1 MESNPSALIQ
11 DESSPEGQPLTSNA
25 TSAAVRD
32 QLIRALEL
40 DLVGPTPAL
49 LAELDAEGRGEEAS
63 ELREELLDRPPN
75 RWYQTGFLIPSETS
89 LGDRADDAADDEFA
103 GLDGQN
109 LSAKRKSNASGDD
122 TGASEAGPARRVFFT
137 CSVGLS
143 LLIPP
148 ATGLEVTVHW
158 ASYKPTTPPEDSKA
172 DEAWLREPHTEALS
186 LPAEL
191 FDPNGRS
198 AQSKEV
204 PGSDGL
210 LLRWHLRPAPADQ
223 GYPPGAVAVSLFL
236 TNERSF
242 EGRSAEDRDRAS
254 AYQVQL
260 DVACSAGFLERRDP
274 RAADLAINANDW
286 DHRVNNLHYRGDHEF
301 AVGHNISVAPDID
314 ANGTCHKVS
323 TTWLPRATVEKVL
336 PRVGELEAAG
346 LVLSMPNLDRLAGE
360 GAGPVQTALRP
371 LVNAYTDWIEKQ
383 GAAAAKASPQQQ
395 ATASELLQEASK
407 QARRIERGIEALQN
421 EQVRLAFAIA
431 NRVMAAAARQRF
443 GVMRDQNPDAVKPQW
458 RPFQLAFVLM
468 NLVGMAEPTD
478 ADRDTIDLLFFPTGG
493 GKTEAYLGL
502 AAYTLVLRRLRHGGS
517 IESAGMSVL
526 MRYTL
531 RLLTL
536 DQLGRASTLICALE
550 LERRKDPERLGK
562 WPFEI
567 GLWVGQ
573 SGTPNKLGH
582 KGDGDDNSA
591 RSRVLAWSGGDNKP
605 IPIDN
610 CPWCGTEL
618 GKASLHD
625 DRPAVARGVFRLL
638 PDADQPKELRV
649 CCRNRACRF
658 SGDSTLPLV
667 AVDEMLYQR
676 LPAFV
681 IATVDKFAALPW
693 VGATGKLF
701 GRVSHAQPGKGFF
714 GPSDGTEQAGAP
726 LPHGLE
732 PPDLIIQDELH
743 LISGPLGSMGGL
755 YEAVIDE
762 LCARQVE
769 TSAGVQ
775 TVRPKIV
782 ASTATVRRASQQMQ
796 ALFGRSSPPAVF
808 PAPGPDRRDSFFSY
822 TASVSEAQG
831 RIYVGVSAPGRN
843 IKALLLRVGLAL
855 MSTAQKLYAQ
865 AEKERKAREKRGE
878 DKGPNP
884 VDPYMTFLGYFNTI
898 KELGITRRLLE
909 EEVTSLLTTYDQR
922 RRLNES
928 STRYA
933 RRKIANEPLELTSRV
948 PTSEVS
954 TTKARL
960 ELSFDN
966 EKQRVDTALATNMIS
981 VGLDISRLGL
991 MVMLGQPKTTA
1002 EYIQASSRVGRD
1014 DQRPGLVVVL
1024 LNPNRPRDRSH
1035 YERFSFWHS
1044 VFYRDV
1050 EATSVTPWSSRALQ
1064 RGLPAITVALA
1075 RHLSP
1080 ALSWAKDAGNAEA
1093 IDAIQAEVAQRLGDR
1108 ARRSAPS
1115 KALSEHTEAEVRQRA
1130 MNLLDKWIRI
1140 ARDNGGLLQ
1149 YGREAGEVAPLL
1161 HTPLDPD
1168 LKELKAMEQEFLAN
1182 WSLRDVEPSA
1192 ALIRQRPDGDGEVS

>member
-1 MESNPSALIQ
+1 MSTSAQVRSQLIQ
-11 DESSPEGQPLTSNA
+11 ALT
-25 TSAAVRD
+25 
-32 QLIRALEL
+32 L
-40 DLVGPTPAL
+40 DLVGPTPGL
-49 LAELDAEGRGEEAS
+49 LAQLEAEGQSQEAA

-89 LGDRADDAADDEFA
+89 LGNRTDDSADDEFA

-109 LSAKRKSNASGDD
+109 LSPQRKSNASGDD

-191 FDPNGRS
+191 FDPTGRS

-223 GYPPGAVAVSLFL
+223 GYPPGAVAVSVFL
-236 TNERSF
+236 TNERRF

-260 DVACSAGFLERRDP
+260 DVSCSAGFLERHDP

-301 AVGHNISVAPDID
+301 AVGHNISVAPRID
-314 ANGTCHKVS
+314 ANGCHQIS
-323 TTWLPRATVEKVL
+323 TTWLPEATVEKVL

-346 LVLSMPNLDRLAGE
+346 LVLSMPELDRLAGE
-360 GAGPVQTALRP
+360 GADPVQTALRP
-371 LVNAYTDWIEKQ
+371 LVKAYTDWIEQQCLTADTRSK
-383 GAAAAKASPQQQ
+383 QQQ
-395 ATASELLQEASK
+395 ATATELLQEASK

-443 GVMRDQNPDAVKPQW
+443 GVMRDQHPDTVKPQW
-458 RPFQLAFVLM
+458 RPFQLAFLLM

-502 AAYTLVLRRLRHGGS
+502 AATTLVLRRLRHGGS

-550 LERRKDPERLGK
+550 LERRKDPKLLGQ

-591 RSRVLAWSGGDNKP
+591 RSRVLAWSGSDNKP

-625 DRPAVARGVFRLL
+625 DRPAVARGVFRLI

-649 CCRNRACRF
+649 CCRNRQCRF

-681 IATVDKFAALPW
+681 IATVDKLAALPW

-714 GPSDGTEQAGAP
+714 GPSDGTDIAGAL
-726 LPHGLE
+726 LPGGLE

-769 TSAGVQ
+769 TSTGVQ

-782 ASTATVRRASQQMQ
+782 ASTATVRRATQQMQ
-796 ALFGRSSPPAVF
+796 ALFGRCSPPAVF

-822 TASVSEAQG
+822 TAPVTEAEG
-831 RIYVGVSAPGRN
+831 RIYLGVSAPGRN

-865 AEKERKAREKRGE
+865 AEKQRKAREKRGE
-878 DKGPNP
+878 AKGHNP

-991 MVMLGQPKTTA
+991 MVVLGQPKTTA

-1080 ALSWAKDAGNAEA
+1080 ELSWAKDAGNAEA

-1192 ALIRQRPDGDGEVS
+1192 ALIRQRPDGDGEVN

>member
-1 MESNPSALIQ
+1 MTTSAQVRSQLIQ
-11 DESSPEGQPLTSNA
+11 ALT
-25 TSAAVRD
+25 
-32 QLIRALEL
+32 L
-40 DLVGPTPAL
+40 DLVGPTPGILAQL
-49 LAELDAEGRGEEAS
+49 ELEGRTEEAAELRA
-63 ELREELLDRPPN
+63 ELLDRPPN
-75 RWYQTGFLIPSETS
+75 RWYQSGFLIPSETS

-122 TGASEAGPARRVFFT
+122 TGTSESGPARRVFFT

-143 LLIPP
+143 LLIP
-148 ATGLEVTVHW
+148 ASTGLEVTVHW
-158 ASYKPTTPPEDSKA
+158 ASYKPTSPPEDSTA
-172 DEAWLREPHTEALS
+172 DEAWLRQPHKEQLS

-191 FDPNGRS
+191 FAPRARS
-198 AQSKEV
+198 AQAKEV
-204 PGSDGL
+204 PGSEGL
-210 LLRWHLRPAPADQ
+210 MLRWHLRPAPPDQ
-223 GYPPGAVAVSLFL
+223 GYPAGAVAVSLFL
-236 TNERSF
+236 TNERRF

-260 DVACSAGFLERRDP
+260 DVGCSAGFLARRDP
-274 RAADLAINANDW
+274 RAADLPANASDW
-286 DHRVNNLHYRGDHEF
+286 DHRVNNLHYRSDHEF
-301 AVGHNISVAPDID
+301 AVGHNISVAPQRD
-314 ANGTCHKVS
+314 ASGNCHQIS
-323 TTWLPRATVEKVL
+323 TTWLPQATVEKVL
-336 PRVGELEAAG
+336 PRVAELEAAG
-346 LVLSMPNLDRLAGE
+346 LVLSMADLDRLASE
-360 GAGPVQTALRP
+360 GAEPVQAALRP
-371 LVNAYTDWIEKQ
+371 LVQAYTEWI
-383 GAAAAKASPQQQ
+383 QQQ
-395 ATASELLQEASK
+395 GQTASLSQQQLATATELLQQASR
-407 QARRIERGIEALQN
+407 QARRIERGIEALSN
-421 EQVRLAFAIA
+421 NRVRLAFAIT
-431 NRVMAAAARQRF
+431 NRVMDAAARQRF
-443 GVMRDQNPDAVKPQW
+443 GVMRGRDPETVQAQW
-458 RPFQLAFVLM
+458 RPFQLAFLLM

-502 AAYTLVLRRLRHGGS
+502 AAYTLVLRRFRHDGS

-550 LERRKDPERLGK
+550 LERRKDPKLLGK

-573 SGTPNKLGH
+573 SGTPNKLGR
-582 KGDGDDNSA
+582 KGDSDDNSA

-625 DRPAVARGVFRLL
+625 ERPAVARGVFRLL
-638 PDADQPKELRV
+638 PDADRPSELRV
-649 CCRNRACRF
+649 CCRNRQCRF

-693 VGATGKLF
+693 VGPTGKLF

-714 GPSDGTEQAGAP
+714 GPSDGTEQAGEL
-726 LPHGLE
+726 LPRGLE

-762 LCARQVE
+762 LCARTIDTASGLQI
-769 TSAGVQ
+769 
-775 TVRPKIV
+775 VRPKIV
-782 ASTATVRRASQQMQ
+782 ASTATVRRASQQMR
-796 ALFGRSSPPAVF
+796 ALFGRTSTPAVF

-822 TASVSEAQG
+822 TAPLSEAEG
-831 RIYVGVSAPGRN
+831 RHYIGVSAPGRN

-878 DKGPNP
+878 AKGPNP

-922 RRLNES
+922 RRLNETS
-928 STRYA
+928 PRYA

-960 ELSFDN
+960 ELSFEN

-1035 YERFSFWHS
+1035 YERFRYWHS

-1080 ALSWAKDAGNAEA
+1080 ELSWARDAGNADA

-1108 ARRSAPS
+1108 ARRSAPN
-1115 KALSEHTEAEVRQRA
+1115 KALSEHTEADVRQRV

-1192 ALIRQRPDGDGEVS
+1192 ALIRQRPDAADEVN

>member
-1 MESNPSALIQ
+1 MSDSM
-11 DESSPEGQPLTSNA
+11 A
-25 TSAAVRD
+25 TSAQVRS
-32 QLIRALEL
+32 QLIQALTL
-40 DLVGPTPAL
+40 DLVGPTPDI
-49 LAELDAEGRGEEAS
+49 LAQLELDGRTEDAT

-75 RWYQTGFLIPSETS
+75 RWYQSGFLIPSETS

-109 LSAKRKSNASGDD
+109 LSAKRKSNASADD

-143 LLIPP
+143 LLIPA

-158 ASYKPTTPPEDSKA
+158 ASYKPTAPPEGSKA
-172 DEAWLREPHTEALS
+172 DEAWLREPHSEPINI
-186 LPAEL
+186 PADL
-191 FDPNGRS
+191 LAPSGRS
-198 AQSKEV
+198 AQAKPV

-210 LLRWHLRPAPADQ
+210 MLRWHLRPAPADQ
-223 GYPPGAVAVSLFL
+223 DYPPGAAAVSLFL

-301 AVGHNISVAPDID
+301 AVGHNISVASRID
-314 ANGTCHKVS
+314 AIGHCHQIS
-323 TTWLPRATVEKVL
+323 TTWLPQATVEKVL
-336 PRVGELEAAG
+336 PRTDELEDGG
-346 LVLSMPNLDRLAGE
+346 LVLSMPELDRLAGE
-360 GAGPVQTALRP
+360 GADPVQDALRP
-371 LVNAYTDWIEKQ
+371 LVTAYTDWIEKQ
-383 GAAAAKASPQQQ
+383 RLATDTPSEQQQ
-395 ATASELLQEASK
+395 STATELLQEASK
-407 QARRIERGIEALQN
+407 QARRIERGIEALEN

-443 GVMRDQNPDAVKPQW
+443 GVMRGRKPEDVKPLW
-458 RPFQLAFVLM
+458 RPFQLAFLLM

-502 AAYTLVLRRLRHGGS
+502 AAYTLVMRRLRHGGS

-550 LERRKDPERLGK
+550 LERRKDPKLLGQ

-618 GKASLHD
+618 GKTSLID
-625 DRPAVARGVFRLL
+625 ERPAVARGVFRLL
-638 PDADQPKELRV
+638 PDTDHPKELRV
-649 CCRNRACRF
+649 CCRNRQCRF

-693 VGATGKLF
+693 VGATGKMF

-714 GPSDGTEQAGAP
+714 GPSDGIDQAGGL

-762 LCARQVE
+762 LCVRQIE
-769 TSAGVQ
+769 TPNGAQ
-775 TVRPKIV
+775 IVRPKIV

-796 ALFGRSSPPAVF
+796 ALFGRSSAPAVF

-822 TASVSEAQG
+822 TASVTEAEG
-831 RIYVGVSAPGRN
+831 RIYLGVSAPGRN

-878 DKGPNP
+878 AKGPNP

-922 RRLNES
+922 RRLNETS
-928 STRYA
+928 ARYA

-966 EKQRVDTALATNMIS
+966 DKQRVDTALATNMIS

-1080 ALSWAKDAGNAEA
+1080 ELTWARDAGNADA

-1115 KALSEHTEAEVRQRA
+1115 KALSEHTEAEVRKRV

-1192 ALIRQRPDGDGEVS
+1192 ALIRQRPDSDEGMN

>member
-1 MESNPSALIQ
+1 VPNPANPASALIR
-11 DESSPEGQPLTSNA
+11 E
-25 TSAAVRD
+25 
-32 QLIRALEL
+32 QLIQALEL
-40 DLVGPTPAL
+40 DLVGPTPSV
-49 LAELDAEGRGEEAS
+49 LAQLEADSEAEQAA
-63 ELREELLDRPPN
+63 ELREEVLDRPPN
-75 RWYQTGFLIPSETS
+75 RWYQSGFLIPSETS
-89 LGDRADDAADDEFA
+89 LGDRADDSADDEFA

-109 LSAKRKSNASGDD
+109 LSPKRKSNASADD

-143 LLIPP
+143 LLIP
-148 ATGLEVTVHW
+148 ASTGLEVTVHW

-172 DEAWLREPHTEALS
+172 DEAWLREPHSEPLS

-191 FDPNGRS
+191 FDPSRRS

-204 PGSDGL
+204 PGSGGL
-210 LLRWHLRPAPADQ
+210 MLRWHLRSAPAEQ
-223 GYPPGAVAVSLFL
+223 GYPHGAVAVSLFL

-242 EGRSAEDRDRAS
+242 EGRSAEDRDLAS

-260 DVACSAGFLERRDP
+260 DVGCSTSFLERRDP
-274 RAADLAINANDW
+274 RAADLEANANDW

-301 AVGHNISVAPDID
+301 AVGHNISVAPRID
-314 ANGTCHKVS
+314 ASGHCHQIS
-323 TTWLPRATVEKVL
+323 TTWLPQSTVEKVL
-336 PRVGELEAAG
+336 PRVAELEAGG
-346 LVLSMPNLDRLAGE
+346 LVLSMAELDSLASD
-360 GAGPVQTALRP
+360 GADHVQAALRP
-371 LVNAYTDWIEKQ
+371 LVTAYTDWI
-383 GAAAAKASPQQQ
+383 QQQ
-395 ATASELLQEASK
+395 RKTADNASKQQQDTATELLQEASK
-407 QARRIERGIEALQN
+407 QARRIERGIEALEN
-421 EQVRLAFAIA
+421 EQVRLAFAIT
-431 NRVMAAAARQRF
+431 NRAMDAAARQRF
-443 GVMRDQNPDAVKPQW
+443 GVMRGQKPDDVKPCW
-458 RPFQLAFVLM
+458 RPFQLAFLLM
-468 NLVGMAEPTD
+468 NLVGMVEPTD

-517 IESAGMSVL
+517 IESAGMAVL

-550 LERRKDPERLGK
+550 LERRKDPKLLGK

-618 GKASLHD
+618 GKASLLD
-625 DRPAVARGVFRLL
+625 DRPAVVRGVFRLL
-638 PDADQPKELRV
+638 PDADHPKELRV
-649 CCRNRACRF
+649 CCRNRQCRF

-714 GPSDGTEQAGAP
+714 GPSDGSDGSDQAGGL

-769 TSAGVQ
+769 TSNGAQ

-796 ALFGRSSPPAVF
+796 ALFGRSSTPAVF

-822 TASVSEAQG
+822 TARVTEAEG
-831 RIYVGVSAPGRN
+831 RIYLGVSAPGRN

-878 DKGPNP
+878 AKGPNP

-922 RRLNES
+922 RRLNETS
-928 STRYA
+928 ARYA

-1080 ALSWAKDAGNAEA
+1080 ELSWAKDAGNADA
-1093 IDAIQAEVAQRLGDR
+1093 IDAVQAEVAQRLGDR
-1108 ARRSAPS
+1108 ARRSAPN
-1115 KALSEHTEAEVRQRA
+1115 KALSEHTQADVHQRV

-1161 HTPLDPD
+1161 HTPLDPN

-1192 ALIRQRPDGDGEVS
+1192 ALIRQRPDGDEGVN

>member
-1 MESNPSALIQ
+1 MESNPSPLIQ
-11 DESSPEGQPLTSNA
+11 DESSPEGHPLTSNA

-109 LSAKRKSNASGDD
+109 LSPKRKSNASGDD

-158 ASYKPTTPPEDSKA
+158 AVYKPTAPPEDSKA
-172 DEAWLREPHTEALS
+172 DEAWLREPHSEPLS

-301 AVGHNISVAPDID
+301 AVGHNISVAPRID
-314 ANGTCHKVS
+314 ANGACHRIS
-323 TTWLPRATVEKVL
+323 TTWLPQATVEKVL

-346 LVLSMPNLDRLAGE
+346 LALSMPDLDRLAGE

-371 LVNAYTDWIEKQ
+371 LVKAYTDWIEKQ

-395 ATASELLQEASK
+395 ATATELLQEATK
-407 QARRIERGIEALQN
+407 QARRIERGIEALEN

-443 GVMRDQNPDAVKPQW
+443 GVMRNQNPDAVKPQW

-550 LERRKDPERLGK
+550 LERRKDPKLLGQ

-796 ALFGRSSPPAVF
+796 ALFGRCSPPAVF

>member
-1 MESNPSALIQ
+1 
-11 DESSPEGQPLTSNA
+11 
-25 TSAAVRD
+25 
-32 QLIRALEL
+32 
-40 DLVGPTPAL
+40 
-49 LAELDAEGRGEEAS
+49 
-63 ELREELLDRPPN
+63 
-75 RWYQTGFLIPSETS
+75 
-89 LGDRADDAADDEFA
+89 
-103 GLDGQN
+103 
-109 LSAKRKSNASGDD
+109 
-122 TGASEAGPARRVFFT
+122 
-137 CSVGLS
+137 
-143 LLIPP
+143 
-148 ATGLEVTVHW
+148 
-158 ASYKPTTPPEDSKA
+158 
-172 DEAWLREPHTEALS
+172 
-186 LPAEL
+186 
-191 FDPNGRS
+191 
-198 AQSKEV
+198 
-204 PGSDGL
+204 
-210 LLRWHLRPAPADQ
+210 
-223 GYPPGAVAVSLFL
+223 
-236 TNERSF
+236 
-242 EGRSAEDRDRAS
+242 
-254 AYQVQL
+254 
-260 DVACSAGFLERRDP
+260 
-274 RAADLAINANDW
+274 
-286 DHRVNNLHYRGDHEF
+286 
-301 AVGHNISVAPDID
+301 
-314 ANGTCHKVS
+314 
-323 TTWLPRATVEKVL
+323 
-336 PRVGELEAAG
+336 
-346 LVLSMPNLDRLAGE
+346 
-360 GAGPVQTALRP
+360 
-371 LVNAYTDWIEKQ
+371 
-383 GAAAAKASPQQQ
+383 
-395 ATASELLQEASK
+395 
-407 QARRIERGIEALQN
+407 
-421 EQVRLAFAIA
+421 
-431 NRVMAAAARQRF
+431 
-443 GVMRDQNPDAVKPQW
+443 
-458 RPFQLAFVLM
+458 
-468 NLVGMAEPTD
+468 
-478 ADRDTIDLLFFPTGG
+478 
-493 GKTEAYLGL
+493 
-502 AAYTLVLRRLRHGGS
+502 
-517 IESAGMSVL
+517 
-526 MRYTL
+526 
-531 RLLTL
+531 
-536 DQLGRASTLICALE
+536 
-550 LERRKDPERLGK
+550 
-562 WPFEI
+562 
-567 GLWVGQ
+567 
-573 SGTPNKLGH
+573 
-582 KGDGDDNSA
+582 
-591 RSRVLAWSGGDNKP
+591 
-605 IPIDN
+605 
-610 CPWCGTEL
+610 
-618 GKASLHD
+618 
-625 DRPAVARGVFRLL
+625 
-638 PDADQPKELRV
+638 
-649 CCRNRACRF
+649 
-658 SGDSTLPLV
+658 
-667 AVDEMLYQR
+667 MLYKR

-714 GPSDGTEQAGAP
+714 GPSDGTDQAGAQ

-762 LCARQVE
+762 LCARLVE
-769 TSAGVQ
+769 TSTGVQ

-796 ALFGRSSPPAVF
+796 ALFGRCSPPAVF

>member
-1 MESNPSALIQ
+1 MSTSAQIRSQLIQ
-11 DESSPEGQPLTSNA
+11 
-25 TSAAVRD
+25 
-32 QLIRALEL
+32 ALSL
-40 DLVGPTPAL
+40 DLVGPTPDI
-49 LAELDAEGRGEEAS
+49 LAQLELEGRTEEAT

-75 RWYQTGFLIPSETS
+75 RWYQSGFLIPSETS

-143 LLIPP
+143 LLIPA

-158 ASYKPTTPPEDSKA
+158 ASYKPTAPPADSKA
-172 DEAWLREPHTEALS
+172 DEAWLREPHSEQLS
-186 LPAEL
+186 IPAEWL
-191 FDPNGRS
+191 APSGRS
-198 AQSKEV
+198 AQAKEV
-204 PGSDGL
+204 PGSEGL
-210 LLRWHLRPAPADQ
+210 WLHWHLRPAPADP
-223 GYPPGAVAVSLFL
+223 GYPIGAVAVSLFL
-236 TNERSF
+236 TNERSY

-254 AYQVQL
+254 AFQVQL
-260 DVACSAGFLERRDP
+260 DVACSAGFLPRRDP
-274 RAADLAINANDW
+274 RAADSAINANDW
-286 DHRVNNLHYRGDHEF
+286 DHRVNNLHYRDDHEF
-301 AVGHNISVAPDID
+301 AVGHNISVAPRID
-314 ANGTCHKVS
+314 ANGHCHQIS
-323 TTWLPRATVEKVL
+323 TTWLPQATVEKVL

-346 LVLSMPNLDRLAGE
+346 LVLSMAELDRLASD
-360 GAGPVQTALRP
+360 GADPVQAALRP
-371 LVNAYTDWIEKQ
+371 LFTAYTDWIEQQRATTDTLSK
-383 GAAAAKASPQQQ
+383 QQQ
-395 ATASELLQEASK
+395 ATATELLQEASK
-407 QARRIERGIEALQN
+407 QARRIERGIEALEN

-431 NRVMAAAARQRF
+431 NRAMAAAARQRF
-443 GVMRDQNPDAVKPQW
+443 GVMRGQKPEDVLPQW

-468 NLVGMAEPTD
+468 NLVAMVEPTD

-517 IESAGMSVL
+517 IESAGMAVL

-550 LERRKDPERLGK
+550 LERRNDPKLLGQ

-618 GKASLHD
+618 GKASLND

-638 PDADQPKELRV
+638 PDADHPKELRV
-649 CCRNRACRF
+649 CCRNRQCRF

-701 GRVSHAQPGKGFF
+701 GRVSHVQPGKGFV
-714 GPSDGTEQAGAP
+714 GPSDGSDQAGVL
-726 LPHGLE
+726 LPQGLE

-762 LCARQVE
+762 LCAREVE
-769 TSAGVQ
+769 TANGAQ
-775 TVRPKIV
+775 IVRPKIV

-796 ALFGRSSPPAVF
+796 ALFGRSSTPAVF

-822 TASVSEAQG
+822 TAPISAAAG
-831 RIYVGVSAPGRN
+831 RIYLGVSAPGRN

-855 MSTAQKLYAQ
+855 MSTAQQLYAQ
-865 AEKERKAREKRGE
+865 AEKERKAREKSGA

-898 KELGITRRLLE
+898 KELGISRRLLE

-922 RRLNES
+922 RRLNE
-928 STRYA
+928 TKARYA

-966 EKQRVDTALATNMIS
+966 DKQRVDTALATNMIS

-1035 YERFSFWHS
+1035 YERFSYWHS

-1050 EATSVTPWSSRALQ
+1050 EATSVTPWSSRALD

-1080 ALSWAKDAGNAEA
+1080 ELTWAKNAGQFDAIG
-1093 IDAIQAEVAQRLGDR
+1093 AIQAEVAQRLGDR

-1115 KALSEHTEAEVRQRA
+1115 KALSEHTETEVRQRV

-1140 ARDNGGLLQ
+1140 ARDNDGLLQ
-1149 YGREAGEVAPLL
+1149 YGREEGEVAPLL
-1161 HTPLDPD
+1161 HTPLDPE
-1168 LKELKAMEQEFLAN
+1168 LKELKAMQQEFLAN

-1192 ALIRQRPDGDGEVS
+1192 ALIRQRPDGDEELS